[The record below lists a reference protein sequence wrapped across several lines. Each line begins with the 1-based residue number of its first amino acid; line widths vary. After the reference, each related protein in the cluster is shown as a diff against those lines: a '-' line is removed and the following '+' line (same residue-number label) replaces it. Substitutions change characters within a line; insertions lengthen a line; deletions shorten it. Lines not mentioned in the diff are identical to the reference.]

1 MPAYVG
7 KEIVDAQKT
16 KGVAQGVGARA
27 ARKTQRPR
35 RLFAHNRGERAA

>member
-7 KEIVDAQKT
+7 RRIVDAQKT
-16 KGVAQGVGARA
+16 KAVAQDVGARA

-35 RLFAHNRGERAA
+35 RLFDHNRGERAA